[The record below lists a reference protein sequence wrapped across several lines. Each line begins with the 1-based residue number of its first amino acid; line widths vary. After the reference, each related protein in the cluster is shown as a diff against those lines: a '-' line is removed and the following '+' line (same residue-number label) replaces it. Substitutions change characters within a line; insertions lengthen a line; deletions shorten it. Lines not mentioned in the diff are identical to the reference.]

1 MIGPGSIVTIC
12 KQQTGNHGNL
22 RITNGKCD
30 NNSGSKDNKNDML
43 HTPVLLPPPLC
54 GANSFC
60 TKAGTCSSTVKLHV
74 LACEHTHCC
83 RPLYTHLTTQDSGIV
98 HPTCQHSPSLFT
110 SLPSC
115 QQILPF
121 RSIAAIGGTAIPRQS
136 TYTSA
141 QHSACVQSLQ
151 AILEN
156 GLNLFRHAVGGAI
169 KIHGGA
175 TFLRPPTSPFKLQQ
189 TADIFT
195 MLHFAAKAKST

>member
-83 RPLYTHLTTQDSGIV
+83 RPLYTHLTTQEQYTQLAS
-98 HPTCQHSPSLFT
+98 TLLLYLLHSPAASK
-110 SLPSC
+110 SC
-115 QQILPF
+115 HSEAQLLLGVQPCPDSPLILLHSTLLVYNHCRPF
-121 RSIAAIGGTAIPRQS
+121 WRMA
-136 TYTSA
+136 
-141 QHSACVQSLQ
+141 
-151 AILEN
+151 
-156 GLNLFRHAVGGAI
+156 
-169 KIHGGA
+169 
-175 TFLRPPTSPFKLQQ
+175 
-189 TADIFT
+189 
-195 MLHFAAKAKST
+195 